1 MTQKELL
8 YYEDAIEHEDIIVK
22 LIDKAILSLTD
33 EKLIDFMEEE
43 KNKHTELKNAL
54 MHVLKEEAN
63 G

>member
-8 YYEDAIEHEDIIVK
+8 YYEDAIEHEGIIVK

-33 EKLIDFMEEE
+33 EKLINFMEEE
-43 KNKHTELKNAL
+43 KNKHTELKNDL
-54 MHVLKEEAN
+54 MNVLKEEAN